1 VDDLQFMLNELISG
15 DDARAEAV
23 VPGLAQMGAVVLD
36 PLLAMLDSPGS
47 DQRWWATRVLA
58 ALTQPEARDGLRRS
72 LKDRDPAVRQ
82 CAALGLR
89 QRPTQSAISAL
100 IDALH
105 DPDRLFARLAAD
117 ALVAIGPVAIS
128 SLISVMESPDP
139 AARIEAIR
147 ALAAIEDPQA
157 IHPLYAAL
165 DDPSQMV
172 GDWAEQGL
180 NRLGVG
186 MVYFK
191 P

>member
-1 VDDLQFMLNELISG
+1 MLNELISG

-23 VPGLAQMGAVVLD
+23 VPGLARLGETALD
-36 PLLAMLDSPGS
+36 PLLALLDSPES
-47 DQRWWATRVLA
+47 DQRWWATRTLA
-58 ALTQPEARDGLRRS
+58 ALVQPVARDGLRRS
-72 LKDRDPAVRQ
+72 LKDNDPAVRQ

-105 DPDRLFARLAAD
+105 DTDRLVARLASD
-117 ALVAIGPVAIS
+117 ALVATGPLAIP
-128 SLISVMESPDP
+128 SLISVLESPDP
-139 AARIEAIR
+139 AVRIEAIR
-147 ALAAIEDPQA
+147 ALAAINDHQA
-157 IHPLYAAL
+157 IHALFTAL
-165 DDPSQMV
+165 DDPSHIV
-172 GDWAEQGL
+172 SYWAEQGL